1 MKRLPYFLLG
11 LGIFLVAVVRLA
23 QAESFVITD
32 IRLEGLQRVSAGSL
46 FQAFPINIG
55 DDVDEKD
62 IVEATR
68 RLFKT
73 GYFNDIQIG
82 RDGDVLVISV
92 QERPSISAIEIEGN
106 DKIKTEDLKKGLKE
120 SGLSEG
126 EIFQRATLERLEQ
139 ELIRQYIS
147 QGRYGVTVDTE
158 VTELERNRVTLT
170 INIKEGKPSK
180 IKRINV
186 VGNSVYDDKTL
197 LKIFSLRPTNWKS
210 WYKGDDKYSRQKLSG
225 DLERLRSRYL
235 DNGYINFN
243 IESTQVSITPDKS
256 GVYITVN
263 ITEGEQYVINEVSFS
278 GDLVVSEQEFHPLLK
293 LQAGDIFSN
302 KLLTESTELMT
313 DRLGDDGY
321 TFASVNAIPDID
333 EDNKK
338 VNLNLF
344 VDPGKRAYVRRIS
357 FTGNTKTNDEVL
369 RREMRQ
375 MESAWASNKNI
386 EQSKTRLERLGFFKG
401 VNVETPQVPGTADQ
415 IDVNYS
421 VEEQP
426 SGSVSLSLGFS
437 GGSGLTVGADLS
449 QKNFLGTGKEVSVGV
464 STSDTR
470 TNYRFSYLDPYYTVD
485 GVSRGFDVFF
495 RKLNFDED
503 DVANFTTDAYGGNVS
518 FGYPVSETQFLRFQ
532 FGYENTKIKT
542 GLYPVVEINNFLAKE
557 GSTYDNFLFS
567 GRWSESTLNRGV
579 FATRGASQSLSAE
592 IALPGSDLNYYKLTY
607 DGRVLFPLSERWTLR
622 LRTELGYGDAYG
634 DTSKLPFHKHY
645 FAGGSDSVRGF
656 RNNTLGPR
664 STPNP
669 ANPDQTPDPYGGNL
683 SITGSTEI
691 LFPLPFVED
700 SRSFETGFFM
710 DWGNVFDTECS
721 LTSSYCKDFD
731 AGELRYSAGFG
742 MTWLSGFGPLSFSLA
757 KALNNKSFEKTE
769 FFQFSFGTSF

>member
-1 MKRLPYFLLG
+1 MKKLSCLLLG
-11 LGIFLVAVVRLA
+11 LGIFLTAIVRLA
-23 QAESFVITD
+23 LADSFVITD

-55 DDVDEKD
+55 DSVDDDE
-62 IVEATR
+62 IVDATR
-68 RLFKT
+68 SLFKT
-73 GYFNDIQIG
+73 GFFNDIQIG
-82 RDGDVLVISV
+82 RDGNVLVVVV

-106 DKIKTEDLKKGLKE
+106 DKIDTEDLKRGLKE

-126 EIFQRATLERLEQ
+126 EIFQRATLGRLEQ

-158 VTELERNRVTLT
+158 VSELERNRVSLT
-170 INIKEGKPSK
+170 INIEEGKPSK
-180 IKRINV
+180 IKRVNV

-197 LKIFSLRPTNWKS
+197 LKTFSLRKTSWKS

-225 DLERLRSRYL
+225 DLERLRSKYL

-263 ITEGEQYVINEVSFS
+263 ISEGEQYTINEVNFS
-278 GDLVVSEQEFHPLLK
+278 GDLVVPEQELQPLLK
-293 LQAGDIFSN
+293 LQSGDTFSN
-302 KLLTESTELMT
+302 TLLTESTELMT
-313 DRLGDDGY
+313 DRLGDEGY

-333 EDNKK
+333 EANKQ

-344 VDPGKRAYVRRIS
+344 VDPGKRAYVRRIN
-357 FTGNTKTNDEVL
+357 FTGNTNTNDEVL

-375 MESAWASNKNI
+375 MESGWASNKNI
-386 EQSKTRLERLGFFKG
+386 ELSKARLQRLGFFKG

-437 GGSGLTVGADLS
+437 GGSGLTIGADMS
-449 QKNFLGTGKEVSVGV
+449 QKNFLGTGKEVAVGV

-485 GVSRGFDVFF
+485 GVSRGFDVFL
-495 RKLNFDED
+495 RKLDFDED
-503 DVANFTTDAYGGNVS
+503 DVANFTTDSYGGNVS
-518 FGYPVSETQFLRFQ
+518 FGYPISEIQFLRFQ

-542 GLYPVVEINNFLAKE
+542 GLYPVKEISSFIAKE
-557 GSTYDNFLFS
+557 GSAYDNLLFS

-579 FATRGASQSLSAE
+579 FATRGSSQSVAVELS
-592 IALPGSDLNYYKLTY
+592 LPGSDLNYYKLTY
-607 DGRVLFPLSERWTLR
+607 NGRVLFPLSDRWTLR
-622 LRTELGYGDAYG
+622 LRTELGYGGGYG
-634 DTSKLPFHKHY
+634 DTGSLPFNKHY

-656 RNNTLGPR
+656 KNNTLGPR
-664 STPNP
+664 STPHDD
-669 ANPDQTPDPYGGNL
+669 NPDQIADPFGGNIL
-683 SITGSTEI
+683 LTGSAEL
-691 LFPLPFVED
+691 LFPMPFIED

-710 DWGNVFDTECS
+710 DWGSAFDSDCS
-721 LTSSYCKDFD
+721 GTSIYCENIDPG
-731 AGELRYSAGFG
+731 ALSYSAGFG

-757 KALNNKSFEKTE
+757 TALNKQDFEETE